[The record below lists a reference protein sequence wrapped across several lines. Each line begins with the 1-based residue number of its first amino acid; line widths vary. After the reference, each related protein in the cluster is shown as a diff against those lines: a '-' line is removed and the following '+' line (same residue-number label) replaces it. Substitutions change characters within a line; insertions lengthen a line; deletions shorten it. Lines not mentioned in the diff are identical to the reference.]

1 MKSMGS
7 SRPLRALAM
16 ICSGDRHGEFGTGIS
31 GNMYNVQYIACH
43 CLARGVSRRPQT
55 PTNTTTGAKSYYAS
69 VSATNDELV

>member
-16 ICSGDRHGEFGTGIS
+16 ICSGDRHDEFGTGIS
-31 GNMYNVQYIACH
+31 GNMYIACH
-43 CLARGVSRRPQT
+43 RDCLARGVSRRPQT